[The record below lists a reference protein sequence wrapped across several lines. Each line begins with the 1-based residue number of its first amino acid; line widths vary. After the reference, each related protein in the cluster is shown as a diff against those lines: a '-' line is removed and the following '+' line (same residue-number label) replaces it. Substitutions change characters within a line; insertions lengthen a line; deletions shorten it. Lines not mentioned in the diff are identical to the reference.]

1 MPAAAVTAHRSTFGS
16 PLATQPHELGRVGVL
31 RELWSRAGT
40 RDGPSCPNHGA
51 DLPSVD
57 ARSAVCDARGVPW
70 TDRLPPSLERLAV
83 LGVLPDDTEDERLDK
98 AMLTLV
104 AGLLAV
110 MAFAWVAIYLAVGLP
125 QSAAIPFVYQLA
137 VVASLVGFARTK
149 QFRVVRTIQ
158 LVLMLVLPF
167 ALQWSLGGFANGS
180 AVAAWAGITP
190 VLAYLFGAR
199 GGAWLLAFVV
209 LLAGSA
215 VVETTLATHAPYI
228 DSGVRAALW
237 AMNLAGPSVAAFL
250 ALAYFTTER
259 DRSRAALAEEH
270 RLLEAERDR
279 SERLLLNILPAPIA
293 DQLRHGH
300 TTIAEGQPD
309 VTILFADIVGFTP
322 LAESIGPRAL
332 VDLLNDVF
340 SAFDDLAD
348 AAGLEKIKT
357 VGDAYMVA
365 GGIPTPRPD
374 HLATVLG
381 MALRMGKAAA
391 RVGSRYEEELQLR
404 IGIDSGPVVAGVI
417 GRRKF
422 SYDLWGDT
430 VNSASRMESH
440 GVPGRVQ
447 VTERVARAAQPEF
460 DFEARGPV
468 EVKGKG
474 AMRTYLLVGPRC
486 ATPTKTRREPVL
498 TVDPDLRADQ
508 GAHVDTPSK
517 EEAKK
522 GPMTDGTKSSI

>member
-1 MPAAAVTAHRSTFGS
+1 
-16 PLATQPHELGRVGVL
+16 
-31 RELWSRAGT
+31 
-40 RDGPSCPNHGA
+40 
-51 DLPSVD
+51 
-57 ARSAVCDARGVPW
+57 
-70 TDRLPPSLERLAV
+70 LPPSLERLAV
-83 LGVLPDDTEDERLDK
+83 LGADPDDTEAERLDK
-98 AMLTLV
+98 AMFTLV

-110 MAFAWVAIYLAVGLP
+110 MAFVWVAIYLAVGLP
-125 QSAAIPFVYQLA
+125 QSAAIPLGYQLA
-137 VVASLVGFARTK
+137 VVACLMAFARTK
-149 QFRVVRTIQ
+149 RFRLIRTFQ

-190 VLAYLFGAR
+190 VLAYLFGVR
-199 GGAWLLAFVV
+199 TVVWLLSFVV

-215 VVETTLATHAPYI
+215 GMETTLAAHAPHI
-228 DSGVRAALW
+228 GSGVRAALW
-237 AMNLAGPSVAAFL
+237 ALDLAGPAVVAFL
-250 ALAYFTTER
+250 ALAYFAGER

-270 RLLEAERDR
+270 RLLEIERDR

-293 DQLRHGH
+293 EQLRFGR
-300 TTIAEGQPD
+300 TTIAESQPD

-322 LAESIGPRAL
+322 LAESIGPGA
-332 VDLLNDVF
+332 VVHLLNDVF

-348 AAGLEKIKT
+348 ASGLEKIKT

-374 HLATVLG
+374 HLARVLE
-381 MALRMGKAAA
+381 MALRMEEAVT
-391 RVGSRYEEELQLR
+391 RVGTCCGEVLQLR

-447 VTERVARAAQPEF
+447 VTERVVRTAHDQFE
-460 DFEARGPV
+460 FEARGQID
-468 EVKGKG
+468 VKGKG
-474 AMRTYLLVGPRC
+474 AMHTYLLVGPRV
-486 ATPTKTRREPVL
+486 ASPTRTRRAP
-498 TVDPDLRADQ
+498 
-508 GAHVDTPSK
+508 
-517 EEAKK
+517 EEAT
-522 GPMTDGTKSSI
+522 GLRVPRGIRP

>member
-1 MPAAAVTAHRSTFGS
+1 M
-16 PLATQPHELGRVGVL
+16 
-31 RELWSRAGT
+31 
-40 RDGPSCPNHGA
+40 
-51 DLPSVD
+51 
-57 ARSAVCDARGVPW
+57 PW
-70 TDRLPPSLERLAV
+70 TDRLPSSLERLAAI
-83 LGVLPDDTEDERLDK
+83 GAASEDTEDERLDK
-98 AMLTLV
+98 AMFTLV

-110 MAFAWVAIYLAVGLP
+110 MAFVWVAIYLAVGLP
-125 QSAAIPFVYQLA
+125 QSAAIPFGYQLA
-137 VVASLVGFARTK
+137 VVACLVAFARTK
-149 QFRVVRTIQ
+149 RFRLIRTFQ

-190 VLAYLFGAR
+190 VLAYLFGVRTVVWILSFIA
-199 GGAWLLAFVV
+199 LLAVS
-209 LLAGSA
+209 AGM
-215 VVETTLATHAPYI
+215 ETTLAAHAPHI
-228 DSGVRAALW
+228 GSGVRAALW
-237 AMNLAGPSVAAFL
+237 ALDLAGPSVVAFL
-250 ALAYFTTER
+250 ALAYFASER

-270 RLLEAERDR
+270 RLLEIERDR

-293 DQLRHGH
+293 DQLRHGP
-300 TTIAEGQPD
+300 TTIAESQPD

-322 LAESIGPRAL
+322 LAEGIGPGAV

-340 SAFDDLAD
+340 SALDDLAD

-381 MALRMGKAAA
+381 MALRM
-391 RVGSRYEEELQLR
+391 EEAVTRAGTRCGEVLQLR

-440 GVPGRVQ
+440 GVPGRIQ
-447 VTERVARAAQPEF
+447 VTERVARAGQHQFE
-460 DFEARGPV
+460 FEARGTID
-468 EVKGKG
+468 VKGKG
-474 AMRTYLLVGPRC
+474 AMRTYLLVGERSDSR
-486 ATPTKTRREPVL
+486 TRTRRERVP
-498 TVDPDLRADQ
+498 TIDPSPPGGQLDDAN
-508 GAHVDTPSK
+508 APSD
-517 EEAKK
+517 EELKQ
-522 GPMTDGTKSSI
+522 SQ

>member
-1 MPAAAVTAHRSTFGS
+1 V
-16 PLATQPHELGRVGVL
+16 
-31 RELWSRAGT
+31 
-40 RDGPSCPNHGA
+40 
-51 DLPSVD
+51 
-57 ARSAVCDARGVPW
+57 VCEARGVPW
-70 TDRLPPSLERLAV
+70 TDRLPPWLERLAV
-83 LGVLPDDTEDERLDK
+83 VGVDADDSEDDRLDK

-149 QFRVVRTIQ
+149 HFGVIRTVQ

-199 GGAWLLAFVV
+199 GGVWLLSFVL

-215 VVETTLATHAPYI
+215 AAETTLAAHAPHI
-228 DSGVRAALW
+228 DSGIRAALW
-237 AMNLAGPSVAAFL
+237 VMNLAGPSIAAFL
-250 ALAYFTTER
+250 ALLYFTSER

-270 RLLEAERDR
+270 RLLEAEQDR

-293 DQLRHGH
+293 RQLRDGR
-300 TTIAEGQPD
+300 TTIAESQSD

-322 LAESIGPRAL
+322 LAEGMGPVAL

-348 AAGLEKIKT
+348 SAGLEKIKT

-374 HLATVLG
+374 HLRAVLE
-381 MALRMGKAAA
+381 MALLMGKAVA
-391 RVGSRYEEELQLR
+391 RVGTRYGQGLQLR
-404 IGIDSGPVVAGVI
+404 IGIDTGPVVAGVI

-422 SYDLWGDT
+422 SYDLWGNT

-440 GVPGRVQ
+440 GVPGRIQ
-447 VTERVARAAQPEF
+447 VTERVARVAQHQFE
-460 DFEARGPV
+460 FEARGNI
-468 EVKGKG
+468 EIKGKS
-474 AMRTYLLVGPRC
+474 AMRTYLLVGPC
-486 ATPTKTRREPVL
+486 PAAPTKTLDEGVKTAQPH
-498 TVDPDLRADQ
+498 PRADQ
-508 GAHVDTPSK
+508 RIDQDTPSEERRK
-517 EEAKK
+517 ELR
-522 GPMTDGTKSSI
+522 